1 MRRASACA
9 RSSIEMPFEWF
20 VALRYLRD
28 AKGQTALILAAV
40 SVGVSVIVFLSALIN
55 GLQVSLID
63 KTLGSQPHITLQVQR
78 EAARPLVDS
87 SDDRDDRAVARSVQP
102 APQRLRSIDQ
112 WPLVMADAECTA
124 GVIAASPA
132 IVGAGFAVR
141 AEAKNAV
148 VVRGVD
154 PERFLAIIDVRKRMR
169 AGRFDVA
176 GGDVVIGAVLADE
189 LGVGVGDKI
198 RITTTEG
205 IDDVVAI
212 TGVFSLG
219 NEAVDKTWVITSLR
233 RAQTLYALPGG
244 ATSIEL
250 KVADVFAA
258 ETVAG
263 ELRGRTGLKADSWMK
278 INAELLTG
286 LSAQSSSKSMIQFF
300 VVLAVAL
307 GIASVLIV
315 SVVQKS
321 REIGVL
327 RAVGTSRGRVLR
339 IFLIQGAVL
348 GLLGSFVGSALGALL
363 SKLFEGLVRG
373 PDGAPK
379 FPVQLDLELF
389 VFATALAIG
398 VGLLAAVLPARRASM
413 LDPASAIRNG

>member
-1 MRRASACA
+1 
-9 RSSIEMPFEWF
+9 MPFEWF

-63 KTLGSQPHITLQVQR
+63 KTLGSQPHITLQVRR
-78 EAARPLVDS
+78 EAARPLVDPS
-87 SDDRDDRAVARSVQP
+87 PDRAVARSVQP

-112 WPLVMADAECTA
+112 WPLVMADAERTA

-176 GGDVVIGAVLADE
+176 GGDAVIGAVLADE

-212 TGVFSLG
+212 MGVFSLG

-258 ETVAG
+258 EAVAG
-263 ELRGRTGLKADSWMK
+263 ELHGRTGLKADSWMK

-348 GLLGSFVGSALGALL
+348 GLLGSLVGSALGALL

-389 VFATALAIG
+389 VFATGLAIG
-398 VGLLAAVLPARRASM
+398 VGLLAAVLPARRASR